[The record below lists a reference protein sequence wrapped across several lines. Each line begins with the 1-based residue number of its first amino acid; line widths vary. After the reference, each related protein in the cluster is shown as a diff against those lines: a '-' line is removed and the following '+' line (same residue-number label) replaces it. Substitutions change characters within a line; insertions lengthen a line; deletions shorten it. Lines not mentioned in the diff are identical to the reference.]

1 MAGQKAYL
9 DKNKKSIVYQTP
21 EQEDLINQIESNI
34 SFDEN
39 LALEDRL
46 NIILR
51 MINNPESAMGVIQ
64 RKPMLQESP
73 TAKSIDQIIQ
83 EADIIE
89 AFAPKD
95 KTNVES
101 KYFQGESMLEKLL
114 KNPRV
119 FNREPIPEPDIIS

>member
-34 SFDEN
+34 AFDEN
-39 LALEDRL
+39 LSLEDRL

-51 MINNPESAMGVIQ
+51 MINNPDSAMGVIE
-64 RKPMLQESP
+64 RKPMLQERP

-101 KYFQGESMLEKLL
+101 KSFQGETMLEKLL

-119 FNREPIPEPDIIS
+119 LNREPIPEPDIIS

>member
-1 MAGQKAYL
+1 MPGQKAYL
-9 DKNKKSIVYQTP
+9 DKNKKSIVYQTS

-39 LALEDRL
+39 LSLEDRL

-51 MINNPESAMGVIQ
+51 MINNPDSAMGVIQ
-64 RKPMLQESP
+64 RKPMLQERP

-101 KYFQGESMLEKLL
+101 KSFQGESMLEKLL

-119 FNREPIPEPDIIS
+119 LNREPIPEPDIIS

>member
-1 MAGQKAYL
+1 MPGQKAYL
-9 DKNKKSIVYQTP
+9 DKNKKSIVYQTS

-39 LALEDRL
+39 LSLENRL

-51 MINNPESAMGVIQ
+51 MINNPDSAMGVIQ
-64 RKPMLQESP
+64 RKPMLQERP

-101 KYFQGESMLEKLL
+101 KSFQGESMLEKLL

-119 FNREPIPEPDIIS
+119 LNREPIPEPDIIS

>member
-1 MAGQKAYL
+1 MPGQKAYL

-39 LALEDRL
+39 LPLKDRL

-64 RKPMLQESP
+64 RKPMLQERP

-95 KTNVES
+95 KTNVENRHS
-101 KYFQGESMLEKLL
+101 GEESILKKLL
-114 KNPRV
+114 SDPRI
-119 FNREPIPEPDIIS
+119 FNRDPIPDPEL